1 MSLGRWTSTAVVMTA
16 VAWVL
21 ARLGP
26 QSARAW
32 GAVTAPQA
40 LVDAAGVDALLVP
53 VAAAAGWA
61 CWAWG
66 VLGLVLTALS
76 ALPGAAGR
84 TADLLLGAL
93 LPVGARRLAAMAVG
107 LTVGAG
113 APLSAVPAVPAL
125 DRGTVVLTAAADH
138 RPAPADLMSTTGA
151 GSPVADWP
159 AGRTEGPSVGAEDPS
174 VDAGADEPDGGVPPD
189 WPAPPSPV
197 PAGPA
202 ADQHVVLRGDCLWDI
217 AAGWLAGQR
226 PDAPVRDADVLAAV
240 HAWWQANARVIGPD
254 PDLLLPGQVL
264 DPPRAAQ
271 PR

>member
-1 MSLGRWTSTAVVMTA
+1 MSLGRWTATSVGMAA

-21 ARLGP
+21 AGSGP

-40 LVDAAGVDALLVP
+40 LVDTAGVDALLVP
-53 VAAAAGWA
+53 VAAAAGWV

-84 TADLLLGAL
+84 TADLLLVAL
-93 LPVGARRLAAMAVG
+93 LPAGARRLAAMAVG

-113 APLSAVPAVPAL
+113 APLSAVPAVPVL
-125 DRGTVVLTAAADH
+125 DQGTAVLTTVAGH
-138 RPAPADLMSTTGA
+138 RPAPDYLMSTTGI

-159 AGRTEGPSVGAEDPS
+159 AGRAEDPSVGAEDPS
-174 VDAGADEPDGGVPPD
+174 VGAGGDEPEGGVPD
-189 WPAPPSPV
+189 WPAPPSAA

-202 ADQHVVLRGDCLWDI
+202 ADQHVVVRGDCLWDI
-217 AAGWLAGQR
+217 AADRLAGQR
-226 PDAPVRDADVLAAV
+226 PDAPVGDADVLAAV
-240 HAWWQANARVIGPD
+240 HAWWQANAGVIGPD

-264 DPPRAAQ
+264 DAPRPA
-271 PR
+271 PSR